1 MFQMDVHVLWGKR
14 IRQVKRMLK
23 RWMLQEKENNECEV
37 YDDLRILKR
46 HYLRPAVKLY
56 NELSQQE
63 FVRNSDI
70 IALNI
75 KTEQLV
81 LAFNKLTADYSDP
94 PVAEPDD
101 MVTAMVDQQFLRNLQ
116 V

>member
-1 MFQMDVHVLWGKR
+1 MDVHKLWGKR
-14 IRQVKRMLK
+14 IRQVRSRVKE
-23 RWMLQEKENNECEV
+23 WMIQHKENEGCEV
-37 YDDLRILKR
+37 YHDLRMFKR

-56 NELSQQE
+56 NEVTKHE

-81 LAFNKLTADYSDP
+81 LAFNKLADDYSGPPATDP
-94 PVAEPDD
+94 NE
-101 MVTAMVDQQFLRNLQ
+101 MVTAMVNHEFFTNLQ

>member
-1 MFQMDVHVLWGKR
+1 MNVHELWGKR
-14 IRQVKRMLK
+14 IRQVRRNVKE
-23 RWMLQEKENNECEV
+23 WMVLHKENEGCEV
-37 YDDLRILKR
+37 YRDLRKFKR
-46 HYLRPAVKLY
+46 YYLRPAIRLY
-56 NELSQQE
+56 NELNHEE

-81 LAFNKLTADYSDP
+81 LAYNKLANAYSGSPAAD
-94 PVAEPDD
+94 PDR
-101 MVTAMVDQQFLRNLQ
+101 MITAMVNYEFFTNLQ

>member
-1 MFQMDVHVLWGKR
+1 MDVHELWGKR
-14 IRQVKRMLK
+14 IRQVRRNLK
-23 RWMLQEKENNECEV
+23 EWMVQHKENKECEV

-46 HYLRPAVKLY
+46 HYLRPTVNLY
-56 NELSQQE
+56 NELVHQE

-81 LAFNKLTADYSDP
+81 LAFNKLADDYSGP
-94 PVAEPDD
+94 SAVNPDG
-101 MVTAMVDQQFLRNLQ
+101 MATAMVERAVLGNHQ
-116 V
+116 

>member
-1 MFQMDVHVLWGKR
+1 MIQH
-14 IRQVKRMLK
+14 
-23 RWMLQEKENNECEV
+23 KENKETEV

-46 HYLRPAVKLY
+46 HYLRPAVNLY
-56 NELSQQE
+56 NELVQHE

-81 LAFNKLTADYSDP
+81 LAFNKLADDYSGP
-94 PVAEPDD
+94 PATNNE
-101 MVTAMVDQQFLRNLQ
+101 MATAMVERRILGNHQ
-116 V
+116 

>member
-1 MFQMDVHVLWGKR
+1 MDAHKLWGKR
-14 IRQVKRMLK
+14 IRQVRCRVKE
-23 RWMLQEKENNECEV
+23 WMVQHKENEGCEV
-37 YDDLRILKR
+37 YQDLRMFKR
-46 HYLRPAVKLY
+46 HYLRPAVNLY
-56 NELSQQE
+56 NEVIQHE

-81 LAFNKLTADYSDP
+81 LAFNKLADDYSGPPGAADP
-94 PVAEPDD
+94 NE
-101 MVTAMVDQQFLRNLQ
+101 MVTAMMNHEVFTNLQ